1 MKPVA
6 KFFNTA
12 GPIKPEIHYNVD
24 PLARINVEEI
34 EQLIHQQKYFVLHA
48 PRQTGKTSYLLALR
62 DYLNARGEF
71 CVVYANVEA
80 GKAYRNDIQTV
91 ENIVVSQIAEKA
103 CTVLHDD
110 LPRQLYER
118 VRKKKT
124 NGTFISSYLKTLSNA
139 LDKPLVLLIDEIDS
153 LVGDSLISVLRQIRS
168 GYDQRPLNFPQSI
181 ILCSMQNIKDH
192 RIMASEQGVITEG
205 SFNIKATSL
214 QLGSFNPKEIHELY
228 LQHTTDTGQEFD
240 EDCFPLIWTAT
251 KGQPW
256 LVNALANEVT
266 MEMEE
271 NRDRSIRI
279 IPEMIY
285 RAQERIINRKVTHI
299 NEPIDKLQKEI
310 L

>member
-12 GPIKPEIHYNVD
+12 GPIQADIHYNVD

-34 EQLIHQQKYFVLHA
+34 EQLIHQRKYFVLHA
-48 PRQTGKTSYLLALR
+48 PRQIGKTSCLLALR
-62 DYLNARGEF
+62 DYLNSHGEF

-80 GKAYRNDIQTV
+80 GKAYRNDIQAV

-118 VRKKKT
+118 VRNKKT

-139 LDKPLVLLIDEIDS
+139 LAKPLILLIDEIDT

-181 ILCSMQNIKDH
+181 ILCSIQDIQDH

-214 QLGSFNPKEIHELY
+214 QLGNFSQKEIHELY
-228 LQHTTDTGQEFD
+228 LQHTTATGQEFD
-240 EDCFPLIWTAT
+240 EGCFPLIWTAT

-256 LVNALANEVT
+256 FVNALGHEVT

-271 NRDRSIRI
+271 SRDRRIRI
-279 IPEMIY
+279 SPEMIY
-285 RAQERIINRKVTHI
+285 QAQERIINRKITY
-299 NEPIDKLQKEI
+299 
-310 L
+310 